1 MRASSV
7 PATHPTPMQTPAA
20 APSPPPA
27 PGQVIIQP
35 GVGAPQAVY
44 RAFNEQRK
52 ELAKQLD
59 NLEGKRRDLAAQ
71 IAEPA
76 TDKSVKSGLE
86 LRVAEL
92 DKRIADVDKQLAAAD
107 QSVAN
112 AAAVPGAVIEPPR
125 EERNGP
131 PDEVYFLSGLFIV
144 AVLLPL
150 SIAYARRIWRRGASV
165 ATTAFPQELS
175 ERLDRLDQS
184 MDSIAIEVERIG
196 EGQRFVTRVMSG
208 NGRALGAGAAQ
219 PIEVAAREK
228 PKVGLEA
235 DRA

>member
-1 MRASSV
+1 
-7 PATHPTPMQTPAA
+7 MQTPAPVA
-20 APSPPPA
+20 TVPTPPPV
-27 PGQVIIQP
+27 PGQVSIRS
-35 GVGAPQAVY
+35 GVDAPQAVY

-52 ELAKQLD
+52 ELANQLG
-59 NLEGKRRDLAAQ
+59 NLEGKRRDLASQ

-112 AAAVPGAVIEPPR
+112 AAAMPGAVIEPPGAQH
-125 EERNGP
+125 NDA
-131 PDEVYFLSGLFIV
+131 PDAVIIVPTVFMLF
-144 AVLLPL
+144 VLLPL
-150 SIAYARRIWRRGASV
+150 SIAYARRIWKRGAPV
-165 ATTAFPQELS
+165 VNTAFPPELS

-196 EGQRFVTRVMSG
+196 EGQRFVTRVMSE

-219 PIEVAAREK
+219 PIEVAGRAK
-228 PKVGLEA
+228 SKVGREA
-235 DRA
+235 DRP